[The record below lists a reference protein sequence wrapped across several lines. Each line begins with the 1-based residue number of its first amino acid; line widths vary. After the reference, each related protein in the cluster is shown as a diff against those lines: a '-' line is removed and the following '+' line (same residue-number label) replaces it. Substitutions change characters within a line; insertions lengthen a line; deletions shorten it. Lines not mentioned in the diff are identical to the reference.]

1 MSIKSYLENIR
12 YEREKQQ
19 RKESARKVLSGL
31 AIGSVV
37 GGIAGILYAPKA
49 GKDTRQ
55 EIAGKIKDTA
65 AATKEKVKETVQE
78 VKEQVEDLKDK
89 RIAIVDKTA
98 YNTSKLEDGLHEA
111 KEDLASVKAEVKR

>member
-1 MSIKSYLENIR
+1 MSIKGYLENIR

-37 GGIAGILYAPKA
+37 GGLAGILYAPKA
-49 GKDTRQ
+49 GKETRQ
-55 EIAGKIKDTA
+55 EIAGEIKDTA

-98 YNTSKLEDGLHEA
+98 YNTGKLEDGLHEA
-111 KEDLASVKAEVKR
+111 KEALATAKAEAK